1 MANKNQPLKII
12 TRKTKTMIIITTKL
26 NLNAYGY
33 IYNYIGNYIVTFTIA
48 VKAVGCTLSEK
59 IEKYPL
65 ASG

>member
-1 MANKNQPLKII
+1 
-12 TRKTKTMIIITTKL
+12 MIIITTKL

-33 IYNYIGNYIVTFTIA
+33 IYNYIDNYIVTFTIA